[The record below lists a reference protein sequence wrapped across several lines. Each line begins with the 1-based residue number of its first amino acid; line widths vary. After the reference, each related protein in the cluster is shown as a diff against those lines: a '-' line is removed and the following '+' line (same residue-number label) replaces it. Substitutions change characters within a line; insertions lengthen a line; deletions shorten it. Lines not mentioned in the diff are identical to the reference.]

1 MIPDGADFIVLDP
14 YMLTFT
20 SGQSIGDLQCTS
32 VTILDDSNPQG
43 ERNVSISIGRSEI
56 SNNDGTQ
63 AYSRVHV
70 DPDRSSVSFTI
81 ELDLDDCRF

>member
-14 YMLTFT
+14 YTLTFT

-32 VTILDDSNPQG
+32 VTVLDDLNPQG

-56 SNNDGTQ
+56 NNNDGTQ

-70 DPDRSSVSFTI
+70 DPDRSSLSFTI

>member
-14 YMLTFT
+14 YTLTFT

-32 VTILDDSNPQG
+32 VTVLDDLNPQG

-56 SNNDGTQ
+56 NNDGTQ

-70 DPDRSSVSFTI
+70 DPDHSSLSFTI